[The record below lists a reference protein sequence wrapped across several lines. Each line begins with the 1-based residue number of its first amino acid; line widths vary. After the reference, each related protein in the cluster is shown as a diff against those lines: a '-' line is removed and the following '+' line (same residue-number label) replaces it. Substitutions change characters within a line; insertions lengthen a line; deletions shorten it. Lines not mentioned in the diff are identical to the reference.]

1 VVRGGG
7 KARGRVLRCQAVT
20 ASTRT
25 CPSSSTLCLKGSM
38 RNFPRPLIVR
48 VSWSPP
54 RRRYEIRAP
63 ANPPPHR
70 PRRTPGLHP
79 GGFSDTP
86 LDDPQAPRARDD
98 GTLAKALLPTPSSA
112 SLRGLA
118 PGCAGEVIFHARA
131 RPRVVDRVS
140 KLELKIRSLSVRSTV
155 FSDRETR
162 RSRKTL
168 RDRTSSMAP
177 RRQNSTALQRPC
189 ARAQRPDEPEPLPDA
204 SKLEP
209 HRWHVQP
216 DPGVGGTDPETPA
229 AGGTKVVPLCR
240 MSSDTPPSRPP
251 RNRPRLSPRSQPQI
265 RSRRWFPGRSR
276 T

>member
-1 VVRGGG
+1 
-7 KARGRVLRCQAVT
+7 
-20 ASTRT
+20 
-25 CPSSSTLCLKGSM
+25 M

-209 HRWHVQP
+209 RRCHVQP
-216 DPGVGGTDPETPA
+216 DPGVGRTDPETPA
-229 AGGTKVVPLCR
+229 AGGTKVVPLC
-240 MSSDTPPSRPP
+240 
-251 RNRPRLSPRSQPQI
+251 
-265 RSRRWFPGRSR
+265 
-276 T
+276 